1 MPELQA
7 KLLLIFI
14 NQFLEDR
21 ELLNKIKSYKNY
33 LFTIKELEKIFD
45 NIVEFLNGN
54 SSIDLETIK
63 NELRKYYP
71 INNNVQY
78 TKTMFDSLIKFVL
91 KENAYEEISNIF
103 QNENNLSILSNRLV
117 DIGKRLNLTFSDAKL
132 YLQSLSEVKNKNYDI
147 LATGI
152 KRIDEEF
159 PIVKGEY
166 VIVGGRP
173 GSGKTAF
180 ALNLITYMLI
190 EDIPQSLKP
199 TILFL
204 SFELPAS
211 MLLRRLCY
219 IIQSYYNHYNN
230 TSLSFNEAKEIAYD
244 LVGSNLLV
252 YSLENE
258 QNLGRDFISIYDK
271 ILKNNKFDIIIID
284 YLQLLYLKGNHKKS
298 RYEELKEISGMLVDY
313 KNSTETTIIA
323 LSQLSRDVDK
333 RKNID
338 FYLSDLKESGAL
350 EADADKVVILHVPKP
365 KDIQD
370 IKKDEKDLLYFVL
383 KNRTGVSNDLLYF
396 KMLNN
401 GFIF

>member
-14 NQFLEDR
+14 NQFLEDK

-117 DIGKRLNLTFSDAKL
+117 EIGRRLNLTFSDAKL
-132 YLQSLSEVKNKNYDI
+132 YLQSLSEIRNKSYDI

-152 KRIDEEF
+152 TRIDEEF
-159 PIVKGEY
+159 PIAKGEY

-173 GSGKTAF
+173 GSGKTCF
-180 ALNLITYMLI
+180 C
-190 EDIPQSLKP
+190 SL
-199 TILFL
+199 
-204 SFELPAS
+204 
-211 MLLRRLCY
+211 
-219 IIQSYYNHYNN
+219 
-230 TSLSFNEAKEIAYD
+230 FN
-244 LVGSNLLV
+244 
-252 YSLENE
+252 
-258 QNLGRDFISIYDK
+258 
-271 ILKNNKFDIIIID
+271 
-284 YLQLLYLKGNHKKS
+284 
-298 RYEELKEISGMLVDY
+298 
-313 KNSTETTIIA
+313 
-323 LSQLSRDVDK
+323 
-333 RKNID
+333 
-338 FYLSDLKESGAL
+338 
-350 EADADKVVILHVPKP
+350 
-365 KDIQD
+365 
-370 IKKDEKDLLYFVL
+370 
-383 KNRTGVSNDLLYF
+383 
-396 KMLNN
+396 
-401 GFIF
+401 

>member
-117 DIGKRLNLTFSDAKL
+117 EIGRRLNLTFSDAKL
-132 YLQSLSEVKNKNYDI
+132 YLQSLSEIKNKNYDI
-147 LATGI
+147 LTTGI

-180 ALNLITYMLI
+180 ALNLITYMLV

-199 TILFL
+199 TVLFL

-219 IIQSYYNHYNN
+219 IIQSYYSHYNN
-230 TSLSFNEAKEIAYD
+230 TSLDFNEAKEIAHD
-244 LVGSNLLV
+244 LIGNNLLI

-271 ILKNNKFDIIIID
+271 ILKNNKFDIMIID
-284 YLQLLYLKGNHKKS
+284 YLQLLHLKGNHKKN

-333 RKNID
+333 RKSID

-350 EADADKVVILHVPKP
+350 EADADKVIVLYVPRP

-370 IKKDEKDLLYFVL
+370 IRKEEKDLIYFVL
-383 KNRTGVSNDLLYF
+383 KNRTGISNDLLYF